1 MEINNSLTRG
11 VDPYTQ
17 TRVDAA
23 VEKDGRKE
31 AVKTAQ
37 QPAGDRISLSP
48 EAMLRTAAHSAATQA
63 PDVRQ
68 EKVDAIKERIA
79 AGEYT
84 VDSKKIAEKLLGD
97 ESALAGAV
105 KP

>member
-1 MEINNSLTRG
+1 MEIKNSLTRG

-17 TRVDAA
+17 TRVDTA

-31 AVKTAQ
+31 AAQ
-37 QPAGDRISLSP
+37 AGRQPAGDRISLSP

-79 AGEYT
+79 AGEYS
-84 VDSKKIAEKLLGD
+84 VDSKKIAEKLLAD
-97 ESALAGAV
+97 ESALAGAM